1 MKFVAET
8 FLVGGLEKSGTQRS
22 MNLDGSADDLLRQ
35 SFMKKFGPCLCVSV
49 VNHVCKTPTLN
60 SATSGFSAAASKACV
75 IASRVSMGSMI
86 LSIQR
91 RAAP

>member
-1 MKFVAET
+1 MKFVAKT

-35 SFMKKFGPCLCVSV
+35 SFMKKFGPCLCVFV

-60 SATSGFSAAASKACV
+60 SATSGFSAAASRACV